1 MSGCP
6 ARYDAA
12 LGYWVVDDPAL
23 AREVLLDPETFR
35 PDNAVLAHT
44 PLSVKALRVLSG
56 AGFALPPTL
65 ANNAGESHRP
75 IRAAVARFFSPA
87 RVAAVEPLARE
98 LTSVRVAGAAA
109 RLMDGEEVDL
119 VQAIAAEPPALVL
132 LQLLG
137 LADVDVPSLKAW
149 SLDSLELFWGRPDE
163 DRQLELAHSAAEF
176 YAWLRTRTAAARVEP
191 TDDLFGALVALGL
204 TDEEVCA
211 VGYFLLIAGQ
221 ETTTQL
227 ISTTFHHSL
236 THPSTPPPEPSR
248 RCAPAE
254 AVARSAPDEASGH
267 SAPDEA
273 SGRSAP
279 GEVGGRSTPAEAV
292 GRSAPGRAERIVEET
307 LRGASSVP
315 TWRRVTSR
323 PATVGDVVLPAGAP
337 VLLGLSGHGGPADLA
352 FGVGIHRCLGA
363 GLARLEARVALEC
376 AQDLLAGVRLT
387 EEPPMIEL
395 LSFRAPKR
403 LLVVTDG
410 NTRDN

>member
-1 MSGCP
+1 MTGCP
-6 ARYDAA
+6 ARYDEE

-56 AGFALPPTL
+56 VGFALPPTL

-98 LTSVRVAGAAA
+98 LTAARVAEATRALE
-109 RLMDGEEVDL
+109 RDGQVDL
-119 VQAIAAEPPALVL
+119 VQAVAAEPPALVVL
-132 LQLLG
+132 DLLG
-137 LADVDVPSLKAW
+137 LTDVDVPALKVW
-149 SLDSLELFWGRPDE
+149 SLESLELFWGWPDE

-176 YAWLRTRTAAARVEP
+176 YGWLRSRTTAARRTP
-191 TDDLFGALVALGL
+191 GDDLFGVLVGLGL

-227 ISTTFHHSL
+227 ISTTFHRTLGTSFD
-236 THPSTPPPEPSR
+236 
-248 RCAPAE
+248 PAQ
-254 AVARSAPDEASGH
+254 V
-267 SAPDEA
+267 
-273 SGRSAP
+273 
-279 GEVGGRSTPAEAV
+279 
-292 GRSAPGRAERIVEET
+292 VEEV
-307 LRGASSVP
+307 LRASSSVP
-315 TWRRVTSR
+315 TWRRITAE
-323 PATVGDVVLPAGAP
+323 PATVGGVELPAEAP

-352 FGVGIHRCLGA
+352 FGIGIHRCLGA
-363 GLARLEARVALEC
+363 GLARLEARVALDC
-376 AQDLLAGVRLT
+376 AQELLATVQLV
-387 EEPPMIEL
+387 EAPPMIDL

-403 LLVVTDG
+403 LLVTSTC
-410 NTRDN
+410 NRQ